1 LVGAWKDFEEI
12 ETSLSLPEL
21 EAILEAARKRE
32 RDRQRFQAALKGVN
46 LDADTEESLTG
57 DDIKRRVEAKMRGMS
72 EEQFELQEI
81 GIAIQEE

>member
-1 LVGAWKDFEEI
+1 LVGAWKDFEEM
-12 ETSLSLPEL
+12 ETTLSLPEL

-32 RDRQRFQAALKGVN
+32 RERQKFQAALKGVN
-46 LDADTEESLTG
+46 LDENEEALTG
-57 DDIKRRVEAKMRGMS
+57 DDIKRRVEAKMSGMT